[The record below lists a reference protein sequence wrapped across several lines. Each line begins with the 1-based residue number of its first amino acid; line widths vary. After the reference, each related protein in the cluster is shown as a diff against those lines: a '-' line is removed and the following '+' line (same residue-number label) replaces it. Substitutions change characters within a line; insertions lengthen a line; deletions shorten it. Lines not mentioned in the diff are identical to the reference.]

1 MSDKVYILMGSILIL
16 LDLFFIYHNDGSDVS
31 TKILRTST
39 AFVAALLAIVVGMKI
54 AVLCMM

>member
-31 TKILRTST
+31 TKILRTFT
-39 AFVAALLAIVVGMKI
+39 AFAAALLAIVVGMKI
-54 AVLCMM
+54 AVLCM